1 MNVSRS
7 GRIRKKSKFLT
18 DSEFHTPKDS
28 VIYGLSSATKN
39 SSSHNESKKPSEG
52 EDQELTL
59 NESKDKNKQPMRHS
73 TAKANKSQMKRKR
86 VQKVSK
92 KQKDFSDDDESNI
105 LHAKKSSNIN
115 QQKYFIVVEETSSKG
130 TTENLIFLV
139 EENPAHTYHESRKSI
154 KRSYKRSKLELNE
167 EYTYKSSISPD
178 FNASKDI
185 NEAGNAKPVSG
196 YKSGCDINRL
206 PLQVNN

>member
-59 NESKDKNKQPMRHS
+59 NESKYRNKLIRRHLDFYRFYVK
-73 TAKANKSQMKRKR
+73 AKAK
-86 VQKVSK
+86 
-92 KQKDFSDDDESNI
+92 
-105 LHAKKSSNIN
+105 
-115 QQKYFIVVEETSSKG
+115 
-130 TTENLIFLV
+130 
-139 EENPAHTYHESRKSI
+139 
-154 KRSYKRSKLELNE
+154 
-167 EYTYKSSISPD
+167 
-178 FNASKDI
+178 
-185 NEAGNAKPVSG
+185 
-196 YKSGCDINRL
+196 
-206 PLQVNN
+206 